1 MELGVFFAATDVTS
15 YRPIKTM
22 QIQENSDSKAT
33 FIFYTEL
40 KLYVAEQTHF
50 SSHNNYIGWCFFVF
64 LNIVYFWFADN

>member
-22 QIQENSDSKAT
+22 QIQENSDPKAT

-50 SSHNNYIGWCFFVF
+50 SSHRVMFFCFLKYCIYVF
-64 LNIVYFWFADN
+64 YF